1 MRRHRAYRVR
11 IDPTEDQKIILSKT
25 FGCCRLIYNLALE
38 QRREFWR
45 KGRIISYTTWAA
57 EIRAPKAAFPFFS
70 DAPYHCLQ
78 QALRDLEEAYARF
91 FSGDAGYPRPRRKF
105 ENDRCRFPDPKQIV
119 VSRGQI
125 KLPKLGVVKAVI
137 HRPVQGRVKSVTI
150 AREGEAF
157 YASVLVS
164 FKVKAPEPRP
174 MREAAYDVG
183 VSQSAVEDDGTVH
196 QAPTMS
202 LGEQKRKIRLQ
213 QALARKPS
221 KASRRRKRV
230 VDHLR
235 RLEVRMARRHR
246 AYCHRTSHRLTA
258 KATHLAA
265 EDLKIRNMTAS
276 AKGTVEAP
284 GRNVRQKAGL
294 NRGIL
299 NTAPG
304 TLRRMVEYK
313 ASWRGTLS
321 VCVDARHTSQNCSEC
336 GQHPKDD
343 LSMSDLA
350 HGRVTRDRFE
360 CPLCGFTADADV
372 NAARNIRARGRCHWA
387 ASLNSAAGYP
397 VAARG
402 GLCAQQAGEPRTR
415 DPGSSRPKRPEIRTS
430 VLQGREYHFPPIR
443 RL

>member
-1 MRRHRAYRVR
+1 MRRHQAYRVR
-11 IDPTEDQKIILSKT
+11 IYPTEDQKIILSKT

-38 QRREFWR
+38 QRRAFWR
-45 KGRIISYTTWAA
+45 NGRKISYTTWAA
-57 EIRAPKAAFPFFS
+57 EIGALKAAFPFFS
-70 DAPYHCLQ
+70 EAPYHCLQ

-91 FSGDAGYPRPRRKF
+91 FSGAGYPRPRRKF
-105 ENDRCRFPDPKQIV
+105 DNDCCRFPDPKQIA

-125 KLPKLGVVKAVI
+125 KLPKLGVVKAVS
-137 HRPVQGRVKSVTI
+137 HRPIQGRVKSVTV
-150 AREGEAF
+150 AREGDAF

-164 FKVKAPEPRP
+164 IKATAPEPRP
-174 MREAAYDVG
+174 VREVAYDVG
-183 VSQSAVEDDGTVH
+183 VSQAAVEDDGTVH
-196 QAPTMS
+196 QAPVMS

-213 QALARKPS
+213 QVLARKPS

-235 RLEVRMARRHR
+235 RLEARMARRR
-246 AYCHRTSHRLTA
+246 RDYCHRTSHRLTA

-276 AKGTVEAP
+276 AKGTAEAP
-284 GRNVRQKAGL
+284 GRNIRQKAGL

-313 ASWRGTLS
+313 ASWRGTMF
-321 VCVDARHTSQNCSEC
+321 VCVDARHTSQYCSEC
-336 GQHPKDD
+336 GKHPKDHP
-343 LSMSDLA
+343 STSDLA

-372 NAARNIRARGRCHWA
+372 NAARNIRARGRLHWA
-387 ASLNSAAGYP
+387 ASLNSAEGYP
-397 VAARG
+397 VAA
-402 GLCAQQAGEPRTR
+402 
-415 DPGSSRPKRPEIRTS
+415 
-430 VLQGREYHFPPIR
+430 
-443 RL
+443 